1 MTPNWRRPAVL
12 LQPLRAWGS
21 VLVLLVVTVVSLAIA
36 AVGLRSSPTSPARPV
51 LVSTGSWAPFVGPE
65 LPDGGP
71 VTKLVVEVLNRA
83 GYSPEVRYTSWPL
96 AEEKVRTGATL
107 GAFPLVGS
115 PSRRRDLL
123 LSDPLI
129 DFEYV
134 LFYNR
139 RKGEPPV
146 TTATDLRALR
156 VGGISGYDYWNEL
169 ESAVPRMVEFDST
182 LEGFQ
187 ALADGQIDI
196 LAEGL
201 LPGQAA
207 LADPSFAG
215 DARDF
220 GYLQGDNPLVRSV
233 QGVYFMMAR
242 TPEAASVMEK
252 FNRALAEFRRSTE
265 YEQLVEGLAP
275 STIRDVTLTPLG
287 ETGLV
292 ELLDDKGKL
301 VLIAPRG
308 TRAQVLT
315 WPEPFVRSAGTLPGR
330 ILVPVK
336 ITNGP
341 AQGRVFHVD
350 ARALLLESKVS

>member
-1 MTPNWRRPAVL
+1 MSPNWRRPAL
-12 LQPLRAWGS
+12 LRPFRAWGPVVALL
-21 VLVLLVVTVVSLAIA
+21 VLVVVATATV
-36 AVGLRSSPTSPARPV
+36 AVGLRPSPTSPARPV
-51 LVSTGSWAPFVGPE
+51 LVSTGDWAPFVGPE

-83 GYSPEVRYTSWPL
+83 GYSPEVRYTSWSL
-96 AEEKVRTGATL
+96 AEDQVRSGATI

-115 PSRRRDLL
+115 ESRRKDLL
-123 LSDPLI
+123 LSDSLI

-134 LFYNR
+134 LFYDR
-139 RKGEPPV
+139 RKGTPRV
-146 TTATDLRALR
+146 TAAADLRALR
-156 VGGISGYDYWNEL
+156 VGGISGYDYWTDL
-169 ESAVPRMVEFDST
+169 EAAVPRMVEFGST

-187 ALADGQIDI
+187 ALADGRIDV

-220 GYLQGDNPLVRSV
+220 GYLQGNNPLAHSV

-242 TPEAASVMEK
+242 TPEAAPVLER
-252 FNRALAEFRRSTE
+252 FNRVLAELRRSTE
-265 YEQLVEGLAP
+265 YEQFVEGLQP
-275 STIRDVTLTPLG
+275 SAFRDVTLTPVG

-292 ELLDDKGKL
+292 ELLDDKGNL
-301 VLIAPRG
+301 VLVAPQG

-315 WPEPFVRSAGTLPGR
+315 WPEQFVRSAGTRRER
-330 ILVPVK
+330 ILVQVK

-341 AQGRVFHVD
+341 ARGRVLHVD
-350 ARALLLESKVS
+350 ARALLLEATVS